1 MINDLAIYENMFIGR
16 ELKTKYGLLDAK
28 TMIQKTQE
36 VFDRL
41 ELHLDPRTMVRELDA
56 SYKQIVEI
64 SRAMMMEASLIIMDE
79 PTTSLTDPEIERVF
93 DMMRMLQK
101 QNVAIVFISHKLKE
115 VMEVCNRYTVLRDGN
130 MVAAGPVAEVTTADL
145 ARFMVGH
152 DVRTENLHQD
162 KELGGEILRGE
173 GLSDG
178 SHFRDISFTV
188 HAGEVLGVTG
198 LLGDGR
204 SELFQAVFGDL
215 PYTGQLFVEGQP
227 VKVTSTPQAIRLGI
241 GYVPRNRKEN
251 GIIKDMDIVENGS
264 MVTLPRLARRGL
276 IDQRRRDAEFDRQ
289 VSDQDGQK
297 DRPHH
302 QPVRRQPA
310 EGGAGQ
316 MAVRP
321 PQGADSGQPHPG
333 RGRGCQGGDLRHHPA
348 AGPGGR
354 GRCGAVQR
362 GPGDH
367 PRVRPRPGSVPRR
380 PPGRGLRGGH
390 ERADHHAPGHRR
402 RGAFRTG
409 NSYRGVTAMG
419 TKELEKKSSGGGL
432 VAAWKQNPLVSTGL
446 VLILMIVVQTAIMIY
461 NFGEGSVGELLLS
474 LLTNWLNILRNNAPV
489 GIIALGMTFVI
500 ISGGIDLSVGSTLVA
515 VGAMVMMVVD
525 GSATGLLAGMGIT
538 GVPAYIIAIAVGL
551 VFGALLGWLNGVLIA
566 HGKLPPFIATLGT
579 MQIFRSVTQ
588 HLTQHAN
595 PSVPKGFLQIA
606 NLKIGSFYIM
616 PILYWLAIAAVLYV
630 VSKRTT
636 FGRHVFAVGSNIRT
650 ARLSGINVNKVK
662 RRIYM
667 LTGMLVAIAAII
679 QVSRIGSMDYASA
692 GSGYEMDA
700 IAAVIV
706 GGTSMSGG
714 KGSIV
719 GTVLGMLII
728 GVMNNLLTLF
738 GVPPFLREACK
749 GVIVIVAV
757 LLQKKEADA

>member
-1 MINDLAIYENMFIGR
+1 MTLEMRGICKSFGSNDVLKHVDFSIQGGEICALLGENGAGKSTLMNILGGVLPADRGEIVIDGTPVHFRTPSDSLSAGVAFIHQELSLINDLAIYENMFIGR

-115 VMEVCNRYTVLRDGN
+115 VME
-130 MVAAGPVAEVTTADL
+130 AAGPVAEVTTADL

-289 VSDQDGQK
+289 VSELHIKMGK
-297 DRPHH
+297 KT
-302 QPVRRQPA
+302 
-310 EGGAGQ
+310 
-316 MAVRP
+316 
-321 PQGADSGQPHPG
+321 
-333 RGRGCQGGDLRHHPA
+333 DLIT
-348 AGPGGR
+348 
-354 GRCGAVQR
+354 
-362 GPGDH
+362 
-367 PRVRPRPGSVPRR
+367 S
-380 PPGRGLRGGH
+380 L
-390 ERADHHAPGHRR
+390 
-402 RGAFRTG
+402 
-409 NSYRGVTAMG
+409 
-419 TKELEKKSSGGGL
+419 SGGNQQKVVL
-432 VAAWKQNPLVSTGL
+432 AKWLSAHPK
-446 VLILMIVVQTAIMIY
+446 VLILDNPTQGVDVGAKEEIY
-461 NFGEGSVGELLLS
+461 DI
-474 LLTNWLNILRNNAPV
+474 ILRLARE
-489 GIIALGMTFVI
+489 G
-500 ISGGIDLSVGSTLVA
+500 VA
-515 VGAMVMMVVD
+515 VVVLSSEAQEIIRVCDRALVLYHGALQGEVSGADMNEQTIMHL
-525 GSATGLLAGMGIT
+525 ATGGAA
-538 GVPAYIIAIAVGL
+538 PSAQAI
-551 VFGALLGWLNGVLIA
+551 
-566 HGKLPPFIATLGT
+566 HT
-579 MQIFRSVTQ
+579 
-588 HLTQHAN
+588 
-595 PSVPKGFLQIA
+595 
-606 NLKIGSFYIM
+606 
-616 PILYWLAIAAVLYV
+616 
-630 VSKRTT
+630 
-636 FGRHVFAVGSNIRT
+636 
-650 ARLSGINVNKVK
+650 
-662 RRIYM
+662 
-667 LTGMLVAIAAII
+667 
-679 QVSRIGSMDYASA
+679 
-692 GSGYEMDA
+692 E
-700 IAAVIV
+700 
-706 GGTSMSGG
+706 
-714 KGSIV
+714 
-719 GTVLGMLII
+719 
-728 GVMNNLLTLF
+728 
-738 GVPPFLREACK
+738 E
-749 GVIVIVAV
+749 
-757 LLQKKEADA
+757 